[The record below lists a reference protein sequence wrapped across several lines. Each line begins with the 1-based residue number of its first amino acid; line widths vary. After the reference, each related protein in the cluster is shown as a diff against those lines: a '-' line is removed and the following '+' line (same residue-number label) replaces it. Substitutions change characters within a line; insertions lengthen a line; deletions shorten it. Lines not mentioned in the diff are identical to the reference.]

1 MSLCQRGKLQGA
13 LWLRFK
19 AVDARQRGRTGEL
32 AAKEEALSN
41 RIVELFLLV
50 LFGATAAMGQ
60 SSQRNSL
67 VERVGETGFVRVEA
81 GSFNSLD
88 AKQRELAYW
97 LTQAAIAI
105 DPIVYDQFSR
115 FGLRQKRL
123 LEGIVAHSN
132 GIDEGV
138 RSKITD
144 FAKLF
149 WANKGNHNQ
158 LTSQKSL
165 PGFTFEELKQAA
177 LIAQKSGA
185 FSTNS
190 GDLPPITT
198 PAELSAELENLRDS
212 FFDANFEP
220 MLTAKNPRGGLDA
233 IQASSNTFYVGVTLA
248 DLKDFH
254 DAHPLNSR
262 VVRGK
267 NGELQEEVYR
277 AGTPDGKI
285 AAGLYATYLNRAIGY
300 LAKAQQVADPSQ
312 AKVIGDLVRYY
323 QTGDPADWLQF
334 GTSWVQNN
342 PVVDFVNGFI
352 EIYRDA
358 RGAKA
363 SSQTFVSITDKPVTE
378 TMVRLGQHANYFE
391 EKAPWDA
398 RYKKQ
403 TFQPPVVKAVET
415 LVEAGD
421 FSVSV
426 IGDNLPNENEIHERY
441 GTKNFLFTS
450 STRALNDA
458 TGDVIAKEFSASQEI
473 ADRSVK
479 YGNEAGDLMTA
490 LHEVI
495 GHGSGKLSERLKGG
509 AEPYLKGYFSTLEEG
524 RADLSALWNAWD
536 PKLKELGLVSNQ
548 EEVAKAMYDSAA
560 MAALTQLRRIPKGDT
575 IEEDHQRDRQ
585 LIVNYIRARVP
596 GAIEQFDRDG
606 KTYIRVQDYAK
617 MRQGVGMLLTELMR
631 IKGEGDYDA
640 IKALVDEYAV
650 HFDPKLR
657 DQIVAR
663 YKKLNVPTYW
673 AGINAK
679 LTARTT
685 AEGDVQDVEISY
697 PADAAEQYLAYGSM
711 FDKSLLP
718 AHKPGKK

>member
-1 MSLCQRGKLQGA
+1 MARCGCGS
-13 LWLRFK
+13 
-19 AVDARQRGRTGEL
+19 AVDARQRGSTGEL
-32 AAKEEALSN
+32 AAKGEALSK

-50 LFGATAAMGQ
+50 LSGATATMGQ

-67 VERVGETGFVRVEA
+67 VGRVGETGFVRVEA

-132 GIDEGV
+132 VIDDGV
-138 RSKITD
+138 RSKIAD

-158 LTSQKSL
+158 LTSQKFL

-220 MLTAKNPRGGLDA
+220 MLTAKNPSGGLDA

-254 DAHPLNSR
+254 DTHPLNSR

-267 NGELQEEVYR
+267 NGKVEEEVYR

-285 AAGLYATYLNRAIGY
+285 APGLYATYLKRAIGY
-300 LAKAQQVADPSQ
+300 LEKAQQLADPSQ
-312 AKVIGDLVRYY
+312 AKVIGDLLRYY

-342 PVVDFVNGFI
+342 AIVDFVNGFI

-363 SSQTFVSITDKPVTE
+363 SSQTFVSITDKLVTE
-378 TMVRLGQHANYFE
+378 TMVRLGQNANYFE

-398 RYKKQ
+398 KYKKQ

-415 LVEAGD
+415 LIEAGD

-450 STRALNDA
+450 SARALNNA

-560 MAALTQLRRIPKGDT
+560 MVALTQLRRIPKGDT

-606 KTYIRVQDYAK
+606 KTYLRVQDYAK

-685 AEGDVQDVEISY
+685 AEADVQDVEMSY
-697 PADAAEQYLAYGSM
+697 PTDATEQYLAYGSM

-718 AHKPGKK
+718 THKPEKK

>member
-1 MSLCQRGKLQGA
+1 
-13 LWLRFK
+13 
-19 AVDARQRGRTGEL
+19 
-32 AAKEEALSN
+32 
-41 RIVELFLLV
+41 
-50 LFGATAAMGQ
+50 
-60 SSQRNSL
+60 
-67 VERVGETGFVRVEA
+67 
-81 GSFNSLD
+81 
-88 AKQRELAYW
+88 
-97 LTQAAIAI
+97 
-105 DPIVYDQFSR
+105 
-115 FGLRQKRL
+115 
-123 LEGIVAHSN
+123 
-132 GIDEGV
+132 
-138 RSKITD
+138 
-144 FAKLF
+144 
-149 WANKGNHNQ
+149 
-158 LTSQKSL
+158 
-165 PGFTFEELKQAA
+165 EELKQAA
-177 LIAQKSGA
+177 LIAQKSNA
-185 FSTNS
+185 FSSAS

-198 PAELSAELENLRDS
+198 PEELNAELEDLRDS
-212 FFDANFEP
+212 FFAPDFEP
-220 MLTAKNPRGGLDA
+220 MLTAKNPSGGRDA

-254 DAHPLNSR
+254 DTHALNSR

-267 NGELQEEVYR
+267 NGEAEEEVYR
-277 AGTPDGKI
+277 AGTPDGEI
-285 AAGLYATYLNRAIGY
+285 APGLYATYLKRANGY

-312 AKVIGDLVRYY
+312 AKVIGHLVRYY
-323 QTGDPADWLQF
+323 QTGDPRDWLQF
-334 GTSWVQNN
+334 GTAWVQNN
-342 PVVDFVNGFI
+342 AIVDFVNGFI

-358 RGAKA
+358 RGAKG

-378 TMVRLGQHANYFE
+378 TMIRLGQNANYFE

-398 RYKKQ
+398 KYRKQ

-415 LVEAGD
+415 LIEAGD

-450 STRALNDA
+450 STRALNNA

-473 ADRSVK
+473 ADRSGK

-495 GHGSGKLSERLKGG
+495 GHGSGRLSERLKGG

-524 RADLSALWNAWD
+524 RADLCALWNAWD

-548 EEVAKAMYDSAA
+548 EEVAKAMYDGAA
-560 MAALTQLRRIPKGDT
+560 MVALTQLRRIPKGDT

-657 DQIVAR
+657 DQVVAR
-663 YKKLNVPTYW
+663 YQKLNVPTYW
-673 AGINAK
+673 AGIYSK
-679 LTARTT
+679 LTARTA
-685 AEGDVQDVEISY
+685 AEGRVQDVEISY
-697 PADAAEQYLAYGSM
+697 PAGAAEQYLAYASM

-718 AHKPGKK
+718 AHQPEKK